1 MSSAESNVVSG
12 IDTDLLLENIE
23 YEELFEGTALEGLD
37 LENGSIPEE
46 VGRTLG
52 EAVGRA
58 LGEAIGST
66 LGAMLV
72 PMLLD
77 AGSEDADSEGTTDD
91 TGSEATDG
99 DAESE
104 QASGENAEGS
114 GDEQEDGDDE

>member
-12 IDTDLLLENIE
+12 IDTDLLIENID

-37 LENGSIPEE
+37 LENGSIAEE
-46 VGRTLG
+46 
-52 EAVGRA
+52 VGRA
-58 LGEAIGST
+58 LGEAIGRALGETIGST

-77 AGSEDADSEGTTDD
+77 AGDD
-91 TGSEATDG
+91 

-104 QASGENAEGS
+104 GTSGADAEGDGS
-114 GDEQEDGDDE
+114 EQEESDDE